1 MVNEQGLLEDA
12 DVGSLFYVDDQ
23 SPIDLFT
30 PGVEE
35 TLSEKSSKEETSFD
49 KNDLGPFSE
58 GDVTLSSS

>member
-1 MVNEQGLLEDA
+1 MVDA

-35 TLSEKSSKEETSFD
+35 TLSEKSFKEETSD
-49 KNDLGPFSE
+49 ENDFGSFSE
-58 GDVTLSSS
+58 GDVTLRSS